1 MNKKRIRLKKNKYKK
16 SEKLMKDKKRIENDF
31 IVEYKP
37 KTENYE
43 ENCNIT
49 FNDGRE
55 YPIGSD
61 VYRAMKH
68 HFNSRFNSEVLIDI
82 KTTVQC
88 RTRGCAFC
96 KGILEKWE
104 KKNIKKVKK

>member
-1 MNKKRIRLKKNKYKK
+1 M
-16 SEKLMKDKKRIENDF
+16 EDKKEEKKIENDF
-31 IVEYKP
+31 TVKYKP
-37 KTENYE
+37 KTKNYG

-68 HFNSRFNSEVLIDI
+68 HFNSRINSEVLIDV

-88 RTRGCAFC
+88 RTSNCVLC
-96 KGILEKWE
+96 NGILEKWE
-104 KKNIKKVKK
+104 KKNKKI